1 MTPLP
6 PVITVVVV
14 TGTTTTTEEAGGVD
28 VIVGVRVGVGVTV
41 TVSVGVSVGV
51 AVGVTV
57 DVIGG
62 KGMNVKPSAH
72 VYIQNP
78 PVALLKLLP
87 GHKLTMSDEY
97 CVQLTAIR
105 FR

>member
-1 MTPLP
+1 MPLP
-6 PVITVVVV
+6 AVITVVVV
-14 TGTTTTTEEAGGVD
+14 TGTTTTTGEAGGVD

-41 TVSVGVSVGV
+41 AVSVGVSVGV
-51 AVGVTV
+51 AVGMTV
-57 DVIGG
+57 EVIGG

-78 PVALLKLLP
+78 PDALLKLLP
-87 GHKLTMSDEY
+87 GHKLIRSDGY